1 MTFLG
6 FKKGYFEVAFNKK
19 CKKLLHTVLFLISNL
34 CYYSKIIA
42 IKSSNPTIVFA
53 LNRVKQFSG

>member
-19 CKKLLHTVLFLISNL
+19 SKKLLHAVLFLISNL
-34 CYYSKIIA
+34 CFYSKVIA